1 MRKIE
6 IDHQVLEDCVKRGL
20 SQLEMAVELNTS
32 QAVVNARL

>member
-1 MRKIE
+1 MKKIE
-6 IDHQVLEDCVKRGL
+6 LDREVLESCVKRGL